1 MNTNL
6 AICQIIGGRGP
17 NVLILIGHLIGMW
30 VQLSVGSDDTI
41 AVKAVIR
48 RVILIEVAAIDIL
61 VLRLRTIKIIVLC
74 VVGQTLVVSQRAS
87 GNKIRLSMQG
97 LINKVPIES
106 TLRSEERRVGKAC

>member
-6 AICQIIGGRGP
+6 DICQIIGGRGP
-17 NVLILIGHLIGMW
+17 NVPILIGHLIGMW
-30 VQLSVGSDDTI
+30 VQLSVGTDDTI
-41 AVKAVIR
+41 AVKVVIR

-74 VVGQTLVVSQRAS
+74 VVGQTLVFSQRAS

-97 LINKVPIES
+97 LINKVPIDRKS
-106 TLRSEERRVGKAC
+106 VV